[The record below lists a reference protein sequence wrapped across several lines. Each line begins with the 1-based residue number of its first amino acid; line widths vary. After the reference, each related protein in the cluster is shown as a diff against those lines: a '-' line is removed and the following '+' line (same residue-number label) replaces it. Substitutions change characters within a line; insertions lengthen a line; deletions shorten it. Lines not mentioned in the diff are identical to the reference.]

1 MGSLFS
7 SFSLF
12 ADIFPQT
19 LIHGLEIFIKNV
31 KPDHL
36 NFFFIFFV
44 KVWRC
49 IKLNTLHFILFIA
62 EMNVQILCN
71 LNYTKDD
78 ITFMDFSSFFFTLL
92 CLGYHRVTELIG
104 LFLNHERDNRKIN
117 FQKSLGKWFLK
128 CTI

>member
-78 ITFMDFSSFFFTLL
+78 ITFMDFSSFFFYFTVP
-92 CLGYHRVTELIG
+92 GVSSS
-104 LFLNHERDNRKIN
+104 N
-117 FQKSLGKWFLK
+117 
-128 CTI
+128 